1 VLLFFYLG
9 SPAGFRMKVKLG
21 RKLFEEIGELSKLTE
36 TIKVV
41 SYYFV
46 LEVVFGL
53 LLVRSSMCC

>member
-1 VLLFFYLG
+1 
-9 SPAGFRMKVKLG
+9 MNEKLG